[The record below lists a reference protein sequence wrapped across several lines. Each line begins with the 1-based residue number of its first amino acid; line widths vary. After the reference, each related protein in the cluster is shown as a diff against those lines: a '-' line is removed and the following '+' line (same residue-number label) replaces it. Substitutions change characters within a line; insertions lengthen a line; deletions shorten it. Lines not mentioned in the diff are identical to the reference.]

1 MIKNILRVVI
11 TYVIYVLITIIIFY
25 ITGMYAFNQTPT
37 PRFLAR
43 MLLLPILLT
52 IITIIIT
59 KLTKNL
65 RSEKWKK

>member
-1 MIKNILRVVI
+1 MIKNILGVVI
-11 TYVIYVLITIIIFY
+11 TYVIYLLITIFILY
-25 ITGMYAFNQTPT
+25 ITGMYVFNQTPT
-37 PRFLAR
+37 PRVLAR